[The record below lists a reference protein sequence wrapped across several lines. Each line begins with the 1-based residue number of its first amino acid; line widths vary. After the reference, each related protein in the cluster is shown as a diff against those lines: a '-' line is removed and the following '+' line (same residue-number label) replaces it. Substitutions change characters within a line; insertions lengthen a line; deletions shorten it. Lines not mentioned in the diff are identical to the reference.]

1 MNKHEDIIFLES
13 LNDNLNNYEEVY
25 QSILD
30 DPIIRQEAQ
39 DWDFV
44 ITNYSKEIQDLYEVW
59 TSFVDVQFDLPED
72 LVQTYYEI
80 FGVVLFVT
88 LKQEETK

>member
-1 MNKHEDIIFLES
+1 MNKQKDTIFLE
-13 LNDNLNNYEEVY
+13 LLYDNLNNYEEVY

-44 ITNYSKEIQDLYEVW
+44 ITNYSKEIQYLYEKW
-59 TSFVDVQFDLPED
+59 TSFVDVEFDLPED

-80 FGVVLFVT
+80 FAVVLFVT
-88 LKQEETK
+88 LKQEDI